1 MFVGFVAKSVGSIF
15 LFASHYL
22 LVQNYINSVYHNNT
36 ILDSPSATMSLEVIQ
51 MSIDLQGQPND
62 IAVAYKSVD
71 SLNAC
76 TRNARTHSKR
86 QIQQIARS
94 IKEFGFTNPVLI
106 NRDRMIIA
114 GHGRVQ
120 AAKTLSMDR
129 VPTICLENLS
139 EDQIRAYVIAD
150 NKLAENAGW
159 DESILK
165 IELQHLITLENS
177 FDVTLT
183 GFEVPEIDLLLNNDE
198 ASEAEERVEID
209 DGPSVTQPGDLWQLG
224 PHRILCGSALSEE
237 SFDRLLNG
245 QRAQIIF
252 TDPPYNVPINGHATG
267 NGAIQHREFAMAS
280 GEMSSEEFSS
290 FLIQSLDLLRA
301 HSDEGSVHFVFMD
314 WRHAKEL
321 LTAGERVY
329 DSLLNLCVWV
339 KDNGGM
345 GSLYRSRHE
354 LIFVFRNSESS
365 HRNNIQLGRFGR
377 NRTNVWEY
385 PGVSTLSKQGDEGNL
400 LALHPTV
407 KPVALVA
414 DALLD
419 CSAPKEIVLDP
430 FLGSGTTLLAAEK
443 TGRVCRAIELS
454 PKYVDTA
461 IRRWQNRTGQKAIHS
476 GSGENFDSLVAAE
489 EVVNA

>member
-1 MFVGFVAKSVGSIF
+1 MTVAQELNIQYQEV
-15 LFASHYL
+15 
-22 LVQNYINSVYHNNT
+22 NSLT
-36 ILDSPSATMSLEVIQ
+36 
-51 MSIDLQGQPND
+51 
-62 IAVAYKSVD
+62 AYS
-71 SLNAC
+71 
-76 TRNARTHSKR
+76 RNARTDSKR

-94 IKEFGFTNPVLI
+94 IKEFGFTNPILI
-106 NRDRMIIA
+106 NRYRMIVA

-120 AAKTLSMDR
+120 AAKTLGMNR

-198 ASEAEERVEID
+198 AGEVEEPVDID

-224 PHRILCGSALSEE
+224 QHRILCGSSLDRE
-237 SFDRLLNG
+237 SFELLLEG
-245 QRAQIIF
+245 QKAHVVF
-252 TDPPYNVPINGHATG
+252 TDPPYNVRINGHATG
-267 NGAIQHREFAMAS
+267 NGAIQHEELAMAS
-280 GEMSSEEFSS
+280 GEMSSMEFTA
-290 FLIQSLDLLRA
+290 FLSQSLELLQV
-301 HSDEGSVHFVFMD
+301 HSEEGSVHFVCMS
-314 WRHAKEL
+314 WHHSKEL
-321 LTAGERVY
+321 LIAGEQIY
-329 DSLLNLCVWV
+329 DALLNLCVWV

-345 GSLYRSRHE
+345 GSFYRSRHE
-354 LIFVFRNSESS
+354 LVFVFRNGKAS
-365 HRNNIQLGRFGR
+365 HRNNIQLGKFGR

-385 PGVSTLSKQGDEGNL
+385 PGVSTLSKQGNEGNL

-407 KPVALVA
+407 KPTALVA

-419 CSAPKEIVLDP
+419 CSARKDIVLDP
-430 FLGSGTTLLAAEK
+430 FLGSGTTLLAAEQ
-443 TGRVCRAIELS
+443 TGRICRAIELS

-461 IRRWQNRTGQKAIHS
+461 IRRWQNRTGREAIHLKS
-476 GSGENFDSLVAAE
+476 GQTFDSLACAM
-489 EVVNA
+489 EVENV